1 MLKQKETVK
10 KRNALG
16 LGLDALIPPKID
28 ENLNISNIQAKM
40 VPVHTI
46 QPNPNQPRQSFD
58 NQSLSELASSIAEIG
73 LIQPI
78 IVRSTN
84 EGTYE
89 IVAGERRW
97 RAAILAKIQSLPVI
111 VRDVTEKE
119 SLEIA
124 LIENLQ
130 REDLNPLDTAEAYET
145 LIMKFSYTH
154 EVLATRIGKD
164 RTDITNHLR
173 LLRLP
178 EPIKNSVRN
187 REISMGHA
195 RTLLAVDHIET
206 QLSLSEKIVRRKL
219 SVRELERI
227 VQNYKDKQENRNKIQ
242 RNESSC
248 NMAQLEKSLSRQ
260 FSTKVTVRSQSAG
273 SGKIE
278 FHFYSNDELV
288 RLLDTIGFSEELT

>member
-1 MLKQKETVK
+1 MLKQKETTK
-10 KRNALG
+10 RRNALG
-16 LGLDALIPPKID
+16 LGLDALIPPNLD
-28 ENLNISNIQAKM
+28 ENHEVSPIQAKM
-40 VPVHTI
+40 VPVHRI
-46 QPNPNQPRQSFD
+46 QPNPNQPRQSFND
-58 NQSLSELASSIAEIG
+58 QGLGELASSITEIG

-78 IVRSTN
+78 IVRSTS
-84 EGTYE
+84 EGAYE

-97 RAAILAKIQSLPVI
+97 RAAVLAKLETLPVI

-119 SLEIA
+119 SMEMA

-145 LIMKFSYTH
+145 LIRKFSYTH
-154 EVLATRIGKD
+154 EVLAIRIGKD
-164 RTDITNHLR
+164 KTDITNHLR

-178 EPIKNSVRN
+178 EPIKNCVRN

-195 RTLLAVDHIET
+195 ENLLAVDHMET

-227 VQNYKDKQENRNKIQ
+227 VQNYKEKQQSRKRDQ
-242 RNESSC
+242 RIDSAC
-248 NMAQLEKSLSRQ
+248 NMANLEKGLSRQ
-260 FSTKVTVRSQSAG
+260 LSTKVTVKVQSSG

-278 FHFYSNDELV
+278 LHFYSHDELV

>member
-1 MLKQKETVK
+1 MLKQKETAK

-16 LGLDALIPPKID
+16 LGLDALIPPKFD
-28 ENLNISNIQAKM
+28 EGPDISRIQAKM

-58 NQSLSELASSIAEIG
+58 NQSLSELASSITEIG

-78 IVRSTN
+78 IVRSTS
-84 EGTYE
+84 EGSYE

-97 RAAILAKIQSLPVI
+97 RAAILAKIESLPVI

-130 REDLNPLDTAEAYET
+130 REDLNPLDTAEAYEI

-195 RTLLAVDHIET
+195 RTLLAVDHMET

-227 VQNYKDKQENRNKIQ
+227 VQNYKEKQENRNKVQ
-242 RNESSC
+242 RRDSTC
-248 NMAQLEKSLSRQ
+248 NMAELEKGLSRK
-260 FSTKVTVRSQSAG
+260 FSTKVTVRAQSSG

-278 FHFYSNDELV
+278 FHFYSHDELV